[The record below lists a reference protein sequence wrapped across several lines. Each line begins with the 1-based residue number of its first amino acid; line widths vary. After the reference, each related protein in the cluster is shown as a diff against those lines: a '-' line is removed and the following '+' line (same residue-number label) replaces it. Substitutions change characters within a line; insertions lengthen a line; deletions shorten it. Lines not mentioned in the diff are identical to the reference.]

1 MKNTD
6 ENKQK
11 FNPNSIR
18 IIRTTK
24 NMTLEAFAETL
35 GEGVSRQIVWQW
47 ENGVQVPSVPS
58 LLRIV
63 NAHNVPFDIFFEN
76 VVNRSKIQEVA

>member
-6 ENKQK
+6 DNKQK